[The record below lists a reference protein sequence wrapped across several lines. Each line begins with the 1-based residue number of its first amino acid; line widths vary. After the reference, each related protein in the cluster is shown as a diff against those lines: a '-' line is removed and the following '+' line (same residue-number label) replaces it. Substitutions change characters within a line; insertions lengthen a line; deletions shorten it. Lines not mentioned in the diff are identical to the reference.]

1 MMTTTFPKYESYKDS
16 GVEWLGEIPSHWNI
30 KKLKFCCKS
39 NVRVLP
45 ENAPPDLQIQYVDIG
60 SVSQGKIERV
70 EYHAFKDAPSR
81 ARRLAQRG
89 DTIISTVRTYLKA
102 ISYIEEEY
110 EDCIFSTG
118 FAVLNPSN
126 FFDSKFFSY
135 LLQSE
140 IFIDEVV
147 RYSKGVSFPAITS
160 LELGNLPVSIPNIEE
175 QKRIVDFLDRT
186 TADIDRAIAQKQRL
200 IELLKEQKA
209 IVINQAVTKGL
220 NPNAP
225 MRDSGVQWLGEIPE
239 HWEVWRSKRLFNQR
253 KEFAQSDDIQLS
265 ATQAYG
271 VIPQEEYEDRIGRKV
286 TKIFQHLEKRRH
298 VEVGDFV
305 ISMRSFQGGLE
316 RAWANGCIRSSYVV
330 LKPSAQVDIDFFS
343 YVFKSSVYIS
353 ALQTTAN
360 FIRDGQDL
368 NFDNFCA
375 VDLALLP
382 IEEQRAI
389 AQSLNVA
396 VADNAKIAEQ
406 AQKEIDLLREFRQI
420 VIANAVTGKIK
431 V

>member
-175 QKRIVDFLDRT
+175 QKRIVEFLDRT
-186 TADIDRAIAQKQRL
+186 TTDIDRAIAQKQRL

-220 NPNAP
+220 NPNVP
-225 MRDSGVQWLGEIPE
+225 MRDSGIEAIGEIPE
-239 HWEVWRSKRLFNQR
+239 HWQVTRLKRLFLEIDDRSTNGSETLLSLR
-253 KEFAQSDDIQLS
+253 MYAGLVPHNDVSDKPIEDTALVGYKRVYPGQIVMNRMRAAIGLF
-265 ATQAYG
+265 G
-271 VIPQEEYEDRIGRKV
+271 VA
-286 TKIFQHLEKRRH
+286 KIFGI
-298 VEVGDFV
+298 VSPD
-305 ISMRSFQGGLE
+305 
-316 RAWANGCIRSSYVV
+316 Y
-330 LKPSAQVDIDFFS
+330 
-343 YVFKSSVYIS
+343 
-353 ALQTTAN
+353 
-360 FIRDGQDL
+360 
-368 NFDNFCA
+368 A
-375 VDLALLP
+375 V
-382 IEEQRAI
+382 
-389 AQSLNVA
+389 
-396 VADNAKIAEQ
+396 
-406 AQKEIDLLREFRQI
+406 FRQI
-420 VIANAVTGKIK
+420 KDLKVDYYLNLFKTELMKKEFLLESKGLGTGSSGFLRLYSDKFGMRQFKSEVHQCLIY
-431 V
+431 

>member
-175 QKRIVDFLDRT
+175 QKRIVEFLDRT
-186 TADIDRAIAQKQRL
+186 TTDIDRAIAQKQRL

-220 NPNAP
+220 NPNVP
-225 MRDSGVQWLGEIPE
+225 THDSGAEWLGKISE
-239 HWEVWRSKRLFNQR
+239 HWSTTKIKHIAKFVSGGTPSKENIEYWDGDIPWVSPKDMKQR
-253 KEFAQSDDIQLS
+253 YIDGSEDKITSKALQKTTLQLLDIDAVL
-265 ATQAYG
+265 
-271 VIPQEEYEDRIGRKV
+271 IGR
-286 TKIFQHLEKRRH
+286 I
-298 VEVGDFV
+298 
-305 ISMRSFQGGLE
+305 
-316 RAWANGCIRSSYVV
+316 
-330 LKPSAQVDIDFFS
+330 
-343 YVFKSSVYIS
+343 
-353 ALQTTAN
+353 
-360 FIRDGQDL
+360 
-368 NFDNFCA
+368 
-375 VDLALLP
+375 
-382 IEEQRAI
+382 
-389 AQSLNVA
+389 
-396 VADNAKIAEQ
+396 
-406 AQKEIDLLREFRQI
+406 
-420 VIANAVTGKIK
+420 
-431 V
+431 